1 VSLIIVIGRGH
12 GGTRAISHTLYA
24 SGVYMGKL
32 LNRSGDLV
40 PAEDMYEACRVFAQY
55 VKWNGGLNW
64 DWSMAQQMEIPD
76 EFTDLLHRYL
86 RSVLDSTAEHKGWK
100 LPETTLVFPWI
111 VRLFPEA
118 KYIYWVRNPRDCIL
132 GAHLT
137 DDLQAFGISYPAT
150 DDVRRR
156 RAISWKYQ
164 DDLVQ
169 ATAKPAQWLQ
179 VRFED
184 FVCHQ
189 AETLARL
196 EAFLGIELARIPV
209 RREAAARW
217 RQDDGV
223 NYYDFLAPAMVRYGY
238 EVPVDV
244 HPSVCPETPNRVAS
258 RSSVFG
264 SEEV

>member
-1 VSLIIVIGRGH
+1 
-12 GGTRAISHTLYA
+12 
-24 SGVYMGKL
+24 
-32 LNRSGDLV
+32 
-40 PAEDMYEACRVFAQY
+40 
-55 VKWNGGLNW
+55 
-64 DWSMAQQMEIPD
+64 MEIPD
-76 EFTDLLHRYL
+76 EFTNLLHRYL

-137 DDLQAFGISYPAT
+137 DDLRAFGIAYPET

-169 ATAKPAQWLQ
+169 ATPKPAQWLQ

-184 FVCHQ
+184 FVYNQ

-209 RREAAARW
+209 RREAAGRW

-223 NYYDFLAPAMVRYGY
+223 NYYDFLAPAMARYGY
-238 EVPVDV
+238 EVPVEV
-244 HPSVCPETPNRVAS
+244 YPSVGPETLNRVIS
-258 RSSVFG
+258 R
-264 SEEV
+264 